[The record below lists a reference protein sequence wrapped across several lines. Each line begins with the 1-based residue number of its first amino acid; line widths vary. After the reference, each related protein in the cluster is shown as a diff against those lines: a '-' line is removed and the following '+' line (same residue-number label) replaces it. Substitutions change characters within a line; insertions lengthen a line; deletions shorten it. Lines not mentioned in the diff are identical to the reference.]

1 MLSDRLALPVVV
13 ENDANA
19 AAWAEF
25 RFGAGRDIDDMI
37 LITVGTGVGGGI
49 VHSAAAASAAPTGSP
64 PSSAT

>member
-37 LITVGTGVGGGI
+37 LVTVGTGVGGGI
-49 VHSAAAASAAPTGSP
+49 VHSDS
-64 PSSAT
+64 